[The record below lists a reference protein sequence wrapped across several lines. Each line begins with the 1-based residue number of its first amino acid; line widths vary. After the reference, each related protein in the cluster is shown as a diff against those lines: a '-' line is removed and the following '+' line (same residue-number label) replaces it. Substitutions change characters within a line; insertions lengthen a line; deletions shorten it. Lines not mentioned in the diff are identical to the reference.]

1 MFSCCITLA
10 AYTLYATS
18 RSLGDVLCV
27 WVWCMGLSHTSW
39 TGKATRISW
48 VEDETSVHEFSV
60 EGVQDFLLA
69 SCRALKFT
77 HLAEVQI
84 LQCCWAIWA
93 RESKHIADFGIGT
106 LGGLLILEGYVSFS
120 TARFGSYILWNGCC
134 CLTSESTGILP
145 CRDPQWV
152 VGNCSRFICIHLWDT
167 CIRPRISRSSGR
179 SLEITC
185 CPGKIP
191 LFCPVHTAVGRHLEA
206 GHWTTHPPPS
216 LLAMQWST

>member
-1 MFSCCITLA
+1 MRPAFMSFQWRVYKISCELVAEPSSSTHF
-10 AYTLYATS
+10 S
-18 RSLGDVLCV
+18 RSPNTAVLLSYLGQ
-27 WVWCMGLSHTSW
+27 
-39 TGKATRISW
+39 
-48 VEDETSVHEFSV
+48 
-60 EGVQDFLLA
+60 GVKTLRRLWYWNPWG
-69 SCRALKFT
+69 ST
-77 HLAEVQI
+77 Y
-84 LQCCWAIWA
+84 
-93 RESKHIADFGIGT
+93 FGGV
-106 LGGLLILEGYVSFS
+106 YVSFS